1 MSRVLSMGKA
11 QEEFVELWYRS
22 LLVFLILLAV
32 AFLSFFLFF
41 FPQSTHSQDSIQY
54 ISVLHTTDVALPSL
68 P

>member
-1 MSRVLSMGKA
+1 M
-11 QEEFVELWYRS
+11 ELWYRS

-32 AFLSFFLFF
+32 AFLSFFF